1 MERLSRS
8 DFASEG
14 EGSKN
19 NNRLKQRKRKRLSSK
34 DEEERR
40 RKGSSKRKHGNQVK
54 QSYISSITVY
64 TKQKIKEKN
73 YYIADV

>member
-1 MERLSRS
+1 LSRS
-8 DFASEG
+8 DSASEG

-40 RKGSSKRKHGNQVK
+40 KKGSSKRKHGNQVK
-54 QSYISSITVY
+54 QSNISGIIVY